1 MFLCLMT
8 SLVKAQPY
16 LYHNEWID
24 YNKTYYKF
32 KVMGFGLDAN
42 SMPVRKGMVRI
53 PYASLSAAG
62 LGSALSEHFQLFRD
76 GEEVAIYVSTPSGQL
91 GSADYIEFYG
101 EINNGKLDKELYRN
115 PDFQLSD
122 KWSLQTDTA
131 AYFLTINTAALNKR
145 IIQTNNNVGSN
156 TLPATEYFMHT
167 MGRYFRA
174 GEVSNGFSA
183 TLGKNLYSS
192 SYDRGEGWMSRTI
205 KPATGG
211 CGSGT
216 LPQTFSDLNPYLAG
230 PLMTVRTNTVG
241 DGQNSRNV
249 KISINGDSIT
259 TYQMDYINYV
269 RVEEMVPVSKIS
281 TGIAVV
287 TVENRSTYGCDQM
300 RAALIEI
307 NYPRTFNMGNAS
319 MFEFPLPSSNVG
331 HYIKLY
337 NFNSGGSVPVLY
349 DYTNNKRYVADLTI
363 TDTMQFVLDPSVE
376 EYKLILT
383 TQAGAYY
390 KEGINLEQ
398 RNFTNFTQ
406 LANQG
411 DYLIISNP
419 LIYGSGATNYV
430 EQYRLYRSSSD
441 GGSFIAK
448 TIDINELVDQFA
460 WGIKKH
466 PLSIKNFLRY
476 ARTTFAAPP
485 KYAFLIGKGVIYSEY
500 RANESNPLADQLN
513 LIPTWG
519 NPASDN
525 LLAAEDFT
533 AIPATPIGRLSAV
546 TPQEVG
552 DYLLKVQQHEAAQ
565 KDTTQTI
572 AAKAWMKNVIQIA
585 GANDLSLGNQLDGY
599 LNNYKATI
607 SDTAFGANVINF
619 SKTADP
625 GGYPEAVNS
634 FKNIYE
640 NGAGLIT
647 YFGHSSATSLDFNL
661 DNPTNYN
668 NPEKYPMFIANG
680 CSAGNH
686 FTFEN
691 NRFLSKSTISE
702 KFVLSPQGGAIG
714 YLASTHYGV
723 INYLDLYTKDFYKA
737 LGNTQYNK
745 GIGDVIKEAI
755 SSSLAIT
762 GLYDYFSRVHAEQY
776 ALHGDPAVKIH
787 ASALPDY
794 DVEASQLTVS
804 PSFISVADSSFTVKI
819 KLYNLGRAT
828 TDPVNLKITRQKP
841 NGEITNISTSVL
853 APIDYTDSITVSIP
867 ISGSLDKGTNRITAT
882 VDEADI
888 VDELSELNNTAFVD
902 VEISEDEI
910 RPIYPYNYAIISNP
924 IAKLSASTADPIFPS
939 KVYAVELDTTTL
951 FNSGFKIVKS
961 DTSIGGVLTFDPGIT
976 YEDGKTYYWRVAPK
990 SATDPHWRNASFTY
1004 KANAVSGFQQGH
1016 LYQNLQS
1023 QLTDLNI
1030 DSTDGKMSYTQKVH
1044 NLFVVN
1050 SIYPTSGTEDDHFS
1064 VSVDGS
1070 SIIES
1075 ACAGSSVI
1083 VNVFDSLTFQPW
1095 QNLTNPFNAAP
1106 VCAAGREYNFEYK
1119 YTSAAT
1125 RKNAMDF
1132 LDAVPNGSYVTVRLV
1147 LDQPYN
1153 SFAAQWKADTTLYG
1167 SNNSLYHRLKNYG
1180 FAQIDSFYFARTWA
1194 FVFRKGDNSFT
1205 PSYALSEGLYD
1216 RINLS
1221 VNCVT
1226 KNIQGYVSSPVFGPA
1241 KQWDSVV
1248 WKGYSMEA
1256 NNDDATVDVIGI
1268 KPDGTE
1274 TVLNT
1279 LTTAQQNFS
1288 IGNVSA
1294 AQYPTIR
1301 LRMSNRD
1308 SITAT
1313 PYQLTSWAV
1322 IYDPAPEGAL
1332 APNLYYAIP
1341 DTVGA
1346 YSSNNPDPYLM
1357 KMGIA
1362 FKNVSITNFD
1372 SLSLKVVLY
1381 DSIGNRITYPQ
1392 DKLRTLPAG
1401 DSININLMLDVAAI
1415 SGWYN
1420 LYLEVNPDQAQ
1431 PEQFRFN
1438 NFLYKRIFFDKG
1450 SILSV
1455 DKLEFNAYLNK
1466 AIVNT
1471 TWRTGDPANTATYE
1485 VQRKNNSGAYT
1496 TLGTVLAT
1504 RSTTYAF
1511 DDAKPGLGKNYYRLK
1526 IVGINGNI
1534 TYSPDKIITIAKST
1548 GIAIYPN
1555 PVTNLLNVSLG
1566 NAERTATNLS
1576 IYNVYGQVMWR
1587 GKASNFIQVD
1597 MSNYPSGMYML
1608 RVDESPQAIK
1618 IQKQ

>member
-1 MFLCLMT
+1 
-8 SLVKAQPY
+8 
-16 LYHNEWID
+16 
-24 YNKTYYKF
+24 
-32 KVMGFGLDAN
+32 MGFGLDAN
-42 SMPVRKGMVRI
+42 NMPLRKGMVRI
-53 PYASLSAAG
+53 PFASLAAAG
-62 LGSALSEHFQLFRD
+62 LGSTPSEHFQLFRD
-76 GEEVAIYVSTPSGQL
+76 GEEVAIYVSTPSGPL
-91 GSADYIEFYG
+91 GSADYIEFFG

-131 AYFLTINTAALNKR
+131 AYFLTINTATQNKR
-145 IIQTNNNVGSN
+145 ILPTTNNAGGN

-167 MGRYFRA
+167 MGRYFRS

-205 KPATGG
+205 KPAAGG

-230 PLMTVRTNTVG
+230 PMMTVRTNTVG

-249 KISINGDSIT
+249 KIAINGDSIT

-287 TVENRSTYGCDQM
+287 TLENRSTYGCDQM

-319 MFEFPLPSSNVG
+319 IFEFPLPASNMG

-337 NFNSGGSVPVLY
+337 NFNASGSIPVLY
-349 DYTNNKRYVADLTI
+349 DYTNNKRYVADLSI
-363 TDTMQFVLDPSVE
+363 TDTMQFLLEPSAE
-376 EYKLILT
+376 AYKLVLT

-398 RNFTNFTQ
+398 KNFTNFGQ
-406 LANQG
+406 LSNQG

-419 LIYGSGATNYV
+419 VIYGSGATNYV
-430 EQYRLYRSSSD
+430 EQYKLYRASSN
-441 GGSFIAK
+441 GGSYNVK
-448 TIDINELVDQFA
+448 VIDINELVDQFA

-466 PLSIKNFLRY
+466 PLSIKNFLRF

-485 KYAFLIGKGVIYSEY
+485 KYAFLIGKGVMYQEY
-500 RANESNPLADQLN
+500 RANESNALADQLN

-525 LLAAEDFT
+525 LLASEDFT

-546 TPQEVG
+546 KPEEVG
-552 DYLLKVQQHEAAQ
+552 EYLLKVQQHEAAQ
-565 KDTTQTI
+565 RDSTQTI

-585 GANDLSLGNQLDGY
+585 GANDLSLGSQLDGY

-625 GGYPEAVNS
+625 GGYPAAVIS
-634 FKNIYE
+634 FRNIYE

-661 DNPTNYN
+661 DNPSNYS
-668 NPEKYPMFIANG
+668 NPEKYPIFIANG

-686 FTFEN
+686 FTFEA
-691 NRFLSKSTISE
+691 NRFNTQSTISE

-723 INYLDLYTKDFYKA
+723 INYLDLYTKAFYKA
-737 LGNTQYNK
+737 LGNTEYNK
-745 GIGDVIKEAI
+745 GIGDVIKTAI
-755 SSSLAIT
+755 SASLATT
-762 GLYDYFSRVHAEQY
+762 GLFDYFSRVHAEQY

-787 ASALPDY
+787 ASEQPDY
-794 DVEASQLTVS
+794 NVEASQLTVS
-804 PSFISVADSSFTVKI
+804 PSFISVADSSFTFKV
-819 KLYNLGRAT
+819 KLYNLGKAT
-828 TDPVNLKITRQKP
+828 SDSVSLKITRQKP
-841 NGEITNISTSVL
+841 NGEIVNISSTVL
-853 APIDYTDSITVSIP
+853 APVDYTDSLTVSIP
-867 ISGSLDKGTNRITAT
+867 ISGGLDKGINRIMAT
-882 VDEADI
+882 VDEADNI
-888 VDELSELNNTAFVD
+888 DEVSESNNSAFVD

-910 RPIYPYNYAIISNP
+910 RPIYPYNFAIINN
-924 IAKLSASTADPIFPS
+924 ATEKLSASTADPIFPRTEY
-939 KVYAVELDTTTL
+939 VMELDSTTL
-951 FNSGFKIVKS
+951 FNSAFKIAKT

-990 SATDPHWRNASFTY
+990 AATDPHWRNASFTY
-1004 KANAVSGFQQGH
+1004 KSGSQYGFQQGH
-1016 LYQNLQS
+1016 LYQNMQS
-1023 QLTDLNI
+1023 KLTDLSI
-1030 DSTDGKMSYTQKVH
+1030 DSTTGKLSYSKKEN

-1064 VSVDGS
+1064 VSVNGS

-1083 VNVFDSLTFQPW
+1083 VNVFDSLTFLPW
-1095 QNLTNPFNAAP
+1095 KNLTNPFNAAP

-1132 LDAVPNGSYVTVRLV
+1132 LDAVPNGSYVTIRLV

-1153 SFAAQWKADTTLYG
+1153 NFVAQWKADTAIYG

-1180 FAQIDSFYFARTWA
+1180 FADLDSFYYARTWA
-1194 FVFRKGDNSFT
+1194 FVFRKGDNTFAPAYT
-1205 PSYALSEGLYD
+1205 LSEGLYD

-1226 KNIQGYVSSPVFGPA
+1226 KNIQGYVNSPLFGPA

-1248 WKGYSMEA
+1248 WKGFSLEN

-1274 TVLNT
+1274 TLLNT

-1288 IGNVSA
+1288 ISNVSA
-1294 AQYPTIR
+1294 AQYPAIR
-1301 LRMSNRD
+1301 LSMSNRD
-1308 SITAT
+1308 TLTAT

-1322 IYDPAPEGAL
+1322 LYSPVPEGAL

-1341 DTVGA
+1341 DTVGSS
-1346 YSSNNPDPYLM
+1346 SSNNPDPYLM
-1357 KMGIA
+1357 KMGVA
-1362 FKNVSITNFD
+1362 FKNVSVTNFD

-1381 DSIGNRITYPQ
+1381 DSIGNTINYPQ
-1392 DKLRTLPAG
+1392 NKIKPLPAG
-1401 DSININLMLDVAAI
+1401 DSVNINLMLDVAAL
-1415 SGWYN
+1415 SGWYS
-1420 LYLEVNPDQAQ
+1420 LYFEVNPDLAQ

-1455 DKLEFNAYLNK
+1455 ENLAFNAYLNK
-1466 AIVNT
+1466 SIVNT
-1471 TWRTGDPANTATYE
+1471 TWKTGDPSNTELYE
-1485 VQRKNNSGAYT
+1485 VQRKINSGEYT
-1496 TLGTVLAT
+1496 TLGTVPAT

-1511 DDAKPGLGKNYYRLK
+1511 DDTKPGYGKNVYRLK
-1526 IVGINGNI
+1526 ITGINGSIN
-1534 TYSPDKIITIAKST
+1534 YSPDKVITIGKRT
-1548 GIAIYPN
+1548 GISVYPN
-1555 PVTNLLNVSLG
+1555 PVTHLLNISLG
-1566 NAERTATNLS
+1566 NIEQNATNLS
-1576 IYNVYGQVMWR
+1576 LFNVFGQVMWR
-1587 GKASNFIQVD
+1587 GKASNFIQVN
-1597 MSNYPSGMYML
+1597 MSKYPSGMYL
-1608 RVDESPQAIK
+1608 LKIDESPQAIK